1 MNHDEITWIGT
12 HLGITNERGGLEA
25 AQTGNY
31 TVVNV
36 AEEARNPSA
45 NIFAP
50 LPLFSIASTALQHL
64 TKIIN
69 DILSADGDKARI
81 VIHDELGNERCGL
94 VAAWLL
100 HTVNQLSL
108 EEAYQMVIEK
118 RPTVTN
124 YSHWIDNKQ

>member
-36 AEEARNPSA
+36 AEEVRNPSA

-50 LPLFSIASTALQHL
+50 LPLFSIESSALQRL
-64 TKIIN
+64 AKIIN

-124 YSHWIDNKQ
+124 YSHWIEN

>member
-25 AQTGNY
+25 SQTGNY

-36 AEEARNPSA
+36 AEEVRNPSA

-50 LPLFSIASTALQHL
+50 LPLFSITSVALQRL
-64 TKIIN
+64 AKIIN
-69 DILSADGDKARI
+69 DILSEDGDKARI

-100 HTVNQLSL
+100 HTVNQLPL
-108 EEAYQMVIEK
+108 EEAYRMVIEK

-124 YSHWIDNKQ
+124 YSHWIIN